1 MKMKKATIIDVA
13 NACGVSQKTV
23 SRVIN
28 NSPDVTEAT
37 KEKVYAAIRETGYQV
52 NLLAKGL
59 KGSRT
64 NVIVVFAD
72 RRKEEHLA
80 AWHNVMLK
88 HLFAFGKKKGMKI
101 IFSPSSAE
109 RFATDET
116 DGFYLITSGLA
127 DGAILLENV
136 NRDSRI
142 EYFEQHQIPYVVFG
156 EADTDDVPSVSMDN
170 FDAGYNGARYLYE
183 KGYDPIVFLIGEKRY
198 RSTQLRIAG
207 FEQAM
212 KNKESSY
219 HIYSEINTI
228 EKAYLKAAEILAEH
242 PVRAFFVSGD
252 ERAQGVYRAIY
263 EKGLRIPEDVAVLG
277 LDNIPAGR
285 FYYPPISTVGQNFEE
300 MAGRCIDYLDE
311 QISSGFSQCEH
322 KKYAY
327 PSELIERSST

>member
-1 MKMKKATIIDVA
+1 MKKATIIDVA
-13 NACGVSQKTV
+13 KACGVSPKTV

-28 NSPDVTEAT
+28 QSPAVTPAT
-37 KEKVYAAIRETGYQV
+37 RDKVYAAMQETGFQV

-64 NVIVVFAD
+64 NIIVVFAD
-72 RRKEEHLA
+72 RQKEEHLA

-88 HLFAFGKKKGMKI
+88 HLFTYGRQRKLKI

-142 EYFEQHQIPYVVFG
+142 AYFEQHQVPYVVFG
-156 EADTDDVPSVSMDN
+156 EADTDDIPSVSMDN
-170 FDAGYNGARYLYE
+170 FDAGYSGARYLCE
-183 KGYDPIVFLIGEKRY
+183 KGYDTIAFLIGEKRF

-212 KNKESSY
+212 KNKSSRY

-228 EKAYLKAAEILAEH
+228 EKAYLKAVEVLNED

-285 FYYPPISTVGQNFEE
+285 FYFPPISTVGQNFEE
-300 MAGRCIDYLDE
+300 MAKRCIDYLDLLVE
-311 QISSGFSQCEH
+311 NGWENTEH
-322 KKYAY
+322 KKYSY
-327 PSELIERSST
+327 PSELIVRSST

>member
-1 MKMKKATIIDVA
+1 MKKATIIDVA
-13 NACGVSQKTV
+13 NACGVSPKTV

-28 NSPDVTEAT
+28 QSPDVTEAT
-37 KEKVYAAIRETGYQV
+37 KEKVYEAMRATGYQV

-64 NVIVVFAD
+64 NIIVVFAD
-72 RRKEEHLA
+72 RQKEEHLA
-80 AWHNVMLK
+80 AWHTVMLK
-88 HLFAFGKKKGMKI
+88 YLFSYGRSRKLKI

-136 NRDSRI
+136 NQDSRI
-142 EYFEQHQIPYVVFG
+142 AYFEKNQIPYVVFG
-156 EADTDDVPSVSMDN
+156 EADTDDIPSVSMDN
-170 FDAGYNGARYLYE
+170 FDAGYNGARYLCE
-183 KGYDPIVFLIGEKRY
+183 KGYDSIALLIGEKRF

-212 KNKESSY
+212 KNKGCSY
-219 HIYSEINTI
+219 KIYPEINTVARAFQ
-228 EKAYLKAAEILAEH
+228 KATEILNEK

-252 ERAQGVYRAIY
+252 ERALGVYRAIY

-277 LDNIPAGR
+277 LDNIPNGR
-285 FYYPPISTVGQNFEE
+285 FYYPPLSTVAQNFEE
-300 MAGRCIDYLDE
+300 MAKRCINYLDE
-311 QISSGFSQCEH
+311 LIEGGFANCEH
-322 KKYAY
+322 RKISY
-327 PSELIERSST
+327 PSELIVRSST